1 MFEFEIDVKAEFD
14 SNHLLKVPVY
24 NDPSVEIRPF
34 VCALVALFLYTLK
47 WFSRFLFFKAE
58 TISCDKNFHFTFMQ
72 GKLSA
77 KMQQILK

>member
-34 VCALVALFLYTLK
+34 VCALVALFLYTLR

-77 KMQQILK
+77 KILK